1 MKRYL
6 AEVAHWVCN
15 PRAEKEFI
23 MKKFHHIGL
32 VTDTEKPG
40 EMYFD
45 TLKVW
50 GTNPDDD
57 PNSIEWVRFAPDSP
71 LADSPVVKMPH
82 VSWAVDDLDAEID
95 GKDVVVGPLTASE
108 GVRIAYF
115 MQDGALIEYL
125 EIKQ

>member
-1 MKRYL
+1 MRT
-6 AEVAHWVCN
+6 
-15 PRAEKEFI
+15 
-23 MKKFHHIGL
+23 FHHIGL

-45 TLKVW
+45 MLKVW

-57 PNSIEWVRFAPDSP
+57 PNKVEWVRFAPDSP
-71 LADSPVVKMPH
+71 LADTPVAKMPH
-82 VSWAVDDLDAEID
+82 TSWAVDDLDAELE
-95 GKDVVVGPLTASE
+95 GKDVAVGPLTAAE